1 MKKAWIYLAGVVVF
15 GLAYA
20 WLKSLMSEPVFFAG
34 AIGYLLLL
42 RLLAEKFGR

>member
-20 WLKSLMSEPVFFAG
+20 WLETKMSEPVFFAG

-42 RLLAEKFGR
+42 RLLAEKLGK

>member
-1 MKKAWIYLAGVVVF
+1 MKKTRIYLAGVVVL

-20 WLKSLMSEPVFFAG
+20 WLKTMMSEPVFFAG

-42 RLLAEKFGR
+42 RLVVERFGR